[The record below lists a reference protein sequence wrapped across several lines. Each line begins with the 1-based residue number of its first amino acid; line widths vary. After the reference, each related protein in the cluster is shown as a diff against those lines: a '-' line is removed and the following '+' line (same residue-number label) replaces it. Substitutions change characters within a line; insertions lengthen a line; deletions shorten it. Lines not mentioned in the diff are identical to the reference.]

1 MTTVLSGD
9 VSATGIQVHVNILS
23 EWQTQMWD
31 VGGRGEEEE
40 TKKRE
45 RVRETMLTPDY
56 CSISVLQTNNF
67 FEFITA

>member
-1 MTTVLSGD
+1 
-9 VSATGIQVHVNILS
+9 
-23 EWQTQMWD
+23 MWD